1 MPAWRTSD
9 TSIAGAV
16 EALRGVQA
24 VSRHFHGFD
33 DYEVRVL
40 AKAMSMVEFHEG
52 DSIIEKG
59 ETASWF
65 GVLLSGT
72 VHAVIAPDL
81 RFPIHRGEILG
92 EQSLFSQPSTR
103 SASVVGATAGM
114 MGLFT
119 FDELAA
125 FVQDAPALG
134 LRLVSLLGHASAEK
148 LDAERA
154 IAVRDARPAPMA
166 PAWKQLKQPTELLR
180 LFTEVAGRSRDLST
194 LSAADCEALFSVGH
208 VLPFAA
214 GEELVGAGQE
224 VPFAAVV
231 LSGEVRVADRL
242 LRPGETL
249 CERRLLEAGSL
260 AQPERV
266 VGHTDG
272 TLLTFGREVLLD
284 DVDGGA
290 NGAGSGA
297 RITTSGV
304 GSSAASASMSAGAP
318 PPGAGGAERSNGLAR
333 WAPALVYKI
342 MVAFTQASLREA
354 RSDIQSIRAA
364 GKGAKGDG
372 SPPLATAATP
382 APAAT
387 MAEKEPGPKK
397 GQKGAS
403 APNEAAAGGKDGKDG
418 KDSKDKIGSVG
429 ASGKEGGGG
438 KVSGGGKEG
447 GGGGKE
453 SVAAKKSAE
462 VFLRSE
468 CTSKTCATRRR
479 RRGALLS
486 WRTCRARRKRWR
498 HGSRSC

>member
-1 MPAWRTSD
+1 MNVNVVSFSGTLGMKPLRPACCSFLEPSTSRMPAWRTSD

-52 DSIIEKG
+52 DSILEKG

-72 VHAVIAPDL
+72 VHAVITPDL

-103 SASVVGATAGM
+103 SASVVGATDGM

-119 FDELAA
+119 FEELAA

-231 LSGEVRVADRL
+231 LAGEVRVGDRL

-249 CERRLLEAGSL
+249 CERRLLVAGSL

-284 DVDGGA
+284 DVDGG
-290 NGAGSGA
+290 SGA
-297 RITTSGV
+297 RIMASGV

-318 PPGAGGAERSNGLAR
+318 PPGAGGAERSNGLVR
-333 WAPALVYKI
+333 WSPALVYKT

-354 RSDIQSIRAA
+354 RADIQSIRTA
-364 GKGAKGDG
+364 GKGAKGGG

-387 MAEKEPGPKK
+387 MVEKEPGPKK
-397 GQKGAS
+397 GQ
-403 APNEAAAGGKDGKDG
+403 
-418 KDSKDKIGSVG
+418 
-429 ASGKEGGGG
+429 
-438 KVSGGGKEG
+438 
-447 GGGGKE
+447 KE

-462 VFLRSE
+462 VFLRKRVLE
-468 CTSKTCATRRR
+468 QDLRHVEEKTRSAHELADLQ
-479 RRGALLS
+479 GEKKA
-486 WRTCRARRKRWR
+486 WEARL
-498 HGSRSC
+498 

>member
-194 LSAADCEALFSVGH
+194 LSAADEH
-208 VLPFAA
+208 YRT
-214 GEELVGAGQE
+214 E
-224 VPFAAVV
+224 VIKLG
-231 LSGEVRVADRL
+231 LSL
-242 LRPGETL
+242 KSH
-249 CERRLLEAGSL
+249 GSL
-260 AQPERV
+260 K
-266 VGHTDG
+266 
-272 TLLTFGREVLLD
+272 TLVQEILNLELYQTRSQRTRFE
-284 DVDGGA
+284 
-290 NGAGSGA
+290 
-297 RITTSGV
+297 TTSATSART
-304 GSSAASASMSAGAP
+304 GSSG
-318 PPGAGGAERSNGLAR
+318 
-333 WAPALVYKI
+333 
-342 MVAFTQASLREA
+342 
-354 RSDIQSIRAA
+354 
-364 GKGAKGDG
+364 
-372 SPPLATAATP
+372 
-382 APAAT
+382 
-387 MAEKEPGPKK
+387 
-397 GQKGAS
+397 
-403 APNEAAAGGKDGKDG
+403 
-418 KDSKDKIGSVG
+418 
-429 ASGKEGGGG
+429 
-438 KVSGGGKEG
+438 
-447 GGGGKE
+447 
-453 SVAAKKSAE
+453 
-462 VFLRSE
+462 
-468 CTSKTCATRRR
+468 
-479 RRGALLS
+479 
-486 WRTCRARRKRWR
+486 RRK
-498 HGSRSC
+498 